1 MPPLPRTKETADET
15 RERISRVAEEMFR
28 RMGFAK
34 TAVADIAAELGMS
47 PANIYRFFP
56 SKVAIV
62 NAICARALVE
72 VEDEIRTIRARPVPP
87 RERIYAVFHSLFVYH
102 RDNFLCERR
111 VHDMVLVAIEEN
123 WDAIQAHVKR
133 LEATVQ
139 ALIEEG
145 IAAGTFEPHDA
156 AETAAVFMDALVK
169 FCHPILI
176 AEDIDQDLEAQQ
188 RRVISYLLRS
198 IEVERTP
205 F

>member
-1 MPPLPRTKETADET
+1 MPSAPVHWWKWKMKSA
-15 RERISRVAEEMFR
+15 
-28 RMGFAK
+28 
-34 TAVADIAAELGMS
+34 
-47 PANIYRFFP
+47 P
-56 SKVAIV
+56 S
-62 NAICARALVE
+62 ARA
-72 VEDEIRTIRARPVPP
+72 PVPP

-102 RDNFLCERR
+102 RDNFPMRAPGAR
-111 VHDMVLVAIEEN
+111 HGAGGDEEN

-176 AEDIDQDLEAQQ
+176 AEDIDQDIWSPAAARHQLPPAQH
-188 RRVISYLLRS
+188 
-198 IEVERTP
+198 
-205 F
+205 